1 MPLATQKPFHLL
13 FSQSEKILSKYKL
26 YHILFWLIYALIIA
40 AVIRIGNSWGDSIL
54 RQVPIL
60 TTHAVV
66 VYFNLYYLVPRFLL
80 NRNYLSYV
88 FSILLLISAASFPIS
103 ILTHSLVANQDI
115 QSVVWSSFFL
125 FLIGL
130 GLLFSI
136 ILSMTFKFLKDWYA
150 DQQSKRDL
158 QKMQLQ
164 SELKFLKTQINP
176 HFLFNSLNNL
186 YALTLIKSDLAPQV
200 VLRLSDI
207 LRYVLYETSEGKVDL
222 QKELQHLSDFVA
234 LEQMRVGDRVKVEI
248 DLEEPAK
255 DYVIEP
261 MLFLTL
267 IENAFKHGAQSAMEE
282 GWVKI
287 TGKSLVGGYCLLVEN
302 SKPIVYQESTQG
314 GIGLDNLKK
323 RLKYIYPGAH
333 ELIITN
339 DQREYCVTL
348 NIDLDHAE

>member
-1 MPLATQKPFHLL
+1 MPLGAQKPFHIL
-13 FSQSEKILSKYKL
+13 FSRSEEVLSKNKL
-26 YHILFWLIYALIIA
+26 YHIVFWLIYAVVIA

-54 RQVPIL
+54 RQLPIL

-80 NRNYLSYV
+80 NRNYLSYIL
-88 FSILLLISAASFPIS
+88 SILLLISAASFPIS
-103 ILTHSLVANQDI
+103 ILTHTLVANKDI

-130 GLLFSI
+130 GLLFSV

-222 QKELQHLSDFVA
+222 QKELQHLSDFVS
-234 LEQMRVGDRVKVEI
+234 LEQMRVGDRVKVDI
-248 DLEEPAK
+248 DLEEPNK
-255 DYVIEP
+255 DYLIEP

-267 IENAFKHGAQSAMEE
+267 IENAFKHGAQSAIEE

-287 TGKSLVGGYCLLVEN
+287 KGKSLVGGYCLLVEN
-302 SKPIVYQESTQG
+302 SKPVNYVASTHG

-323 RLKYIYPGAH
+323 RLNYIYPGSH
-333 ELIITN
+333 ELSIIN
-339 DQREYCVTL
+339 DAEYYCVTL
-348 NIDLDHAE
+348 DIELHHAE

>member
-1 MPLATQKPFHLL
+1 MSLRSQKPFHLL
-13 FSQSEKILSKYKL
+13 FSKSEKVLSKYKL
-26 YHILFWLIYALIIA
+26 YHILFWLTYAVIIA

-54 RQVPIL
+54 RQLPIL
-60 TTHAVV
+60 ATHAIV
-66 VYFNLYYLVPRFLL
+66 VYFNIYYLVPRFLL
-80 NRNYLSYV
+80 NQNYVSYV
-88 FSILLLISAASFPIS
+88 VAIFLLISAASFPIS
-103 ILTHSLVANQDI
+103 ILTHSLVANQEI

-136 ILSMTFKFLKDWYA
+136 ILSMTLKFLKDWYA
-150 DQQSKRDL
+150 DQQSKKDL

-207 LRYVLYETSEGKVDL
+207 LRYLLYETGEGKVDL
-222 QKELQHLSDFVA
+222 QKELQHLNDFVA
-234 LEQMRVGDRVKVEI
+234 LEQMRVGDRVNVGI
-248 DLEEPAK
+248 DLEEPSR
-255 DYVIEP
+255 DYLIEP

-267 IENAFKHGAQSAMEE
+267 VENAFKHGAQSAMEE

-287 TGKSLVGGYCLLVEN
+287 TGKSLVGGYSLFVEN
-302 SKPIVYQESTQG
+302 SKPIDYQASTHG
-314 GIGLDNLKK
+314 GIGLENLKK
-323 RLKYIYPGAH
+323 RLNYIYSGAH
-333 ELIITN
+333 ELIISN
-339 DQREYCVTL
+339 DEREYCVTL
-348 NIDLDHAE
+348 NIDLNYAN

>member
-1 MPLATQKPFHLL
+1 MPLGTQKPFHKI
-13 FSQSEKILSKYKL
+13 FSQSEKVLTQFKL
-26 YHILFWLIYALIIA
+26 YHVLFWLIYSVVIA
-40 AVIRIGNSWGDSIL
+40 AVIRIGNTWGDSIL
-54 RQVPIL
+54 RQLPIL
-60 TTHAVV
+60 ATHAIV
-66 VYFNLYYLVPRFLL
+66 VYFNLYFLVPRFLL
-80 NRNYLSYV
+80 NRNYVSYI
-88 FSILLLISAASFPIS
+88 FSALLLISAASFPIS
-103 ILTHSLVANQDI
+103 ILTYSLVANQDI

-136 ILSMTFKFLKDWYA
+136 ILSMTLKFLKDWYD

-222 QKELQHLSDFVA
+222 QKELQHLSDFVS

-248 DLEEPAK
+248 DLEEPMK
-255 DYVIEP
+255 DFLVEP

-267 IENAFKHGAQSAMEE
+267 IENAFKHGAQSASEE

-287 TGKSLVGGYCLLVEN
+287 TGTSLVGGYSLFVEN
-302 SKPIVYQESTQG
+302 SKPIEYQASAHG

-323 RLKYIYPGAH
+323 RLNFIYPESH
-333 ELIITN
+333 ELIIVN
-339 DQREYCVTL
+339 EEYKYSVKL
-348 NIDLDHAE
+348 NIELHYAE

>member
-1 MPLATQKPFHLL
+1 MPLGSQKPFHTL
-13 FSQSEKILSKYKL
+13 FSQSEKFLGKYKL

-40 AVIRIGNSWGDSIL
+40 AVIRIGNSWFDSIL
-54 RQVPIL
+54 RQLPIL
-60 TTHAVV
+60 ATHAIV
-66 VYFNLYYLVPRFLL
+66 VYFNLYFLVPRFLL
-80 NRNYLSYV
+80 NRNYFSYILSA
-88 FSILLLISAASFPIS
+88 LLLISAASFPIS
-103 ILTHSLVANQDI
+103 ILTYSLVANQEI
-115 QSVVWSSFFL
+115 QGVVWSSFFL

-136 ILSMTFKFLKDWYA
+136 ILSMTLKFLKDWYD

-222 QKELQHLSDFVA
+222 QKELQHLNDFVA
-234 LEQMRVGDRVKVEI
+234 LEQMRVGDRIKVEI

-255 DYVIEP
+255 DYLIEP

-267 IENAFKHGAQSAMEE
+267 IENAFKHGTQSSLDE
-282 GWVKI
+282 GWVRI
-287 TGKSLVGGYCLLVEN
+287 QGKSLVEGYCLLVEN
-302 SKPIVYQESTQG
+302 AKSIEKQPSTHG

-323 RLKYIYPGAH
+323 RLKYIYPDSH
-333 ELIITN
+333 ELTVVN
-339 DQREYCVTL
+339 DESEYRVTL
-348 NIDLDHAE
+348 SIKLHYAE